1 MSEFH
6 DLDRRVA
13 VLATALV
20 DIRADLRLLRTDMR
34 GRKGFADEYRK
45 SDERSASGR
54 DDGEN
59 CAVPLWLASR
69 NRLR

>member
-34 GRKGFADEYRK
+34 GETQG
-45 SDERSASGR
+45 
-54 DDGEN
+54 
-59 CAVPLWLASR
+59 
-69 NRLR
+69 LRRRIPKVR